1 MIERSTILSVS
12 KRIGTIPV
20 KENPDITELL
30 PSPADQIG
38 VARDW
43 WYHDGGRLLP
53 GEVDGV
59 TVFEILYQD
68 ECRYFGFT
76 GSSVFE
82 RLVELSRGLV
92 DVRANGFVSA
102 HCRQMSYVVRCVAS
116 NLDRGTGRE
125 LRELLVAEAPDGG
138 VRIDGTTVMS
148 PVCWLKEGDDDVE
161 VMSFAEW
168 AKTDGRTI

>member
-1 MIERSTILSVS
+1 M
-12 KRIGTIPV
+12 
-20 KENPDITELL
+20 KEKPDITELL
-30 PSPADQIG
+30 PSPADQIR

-82 RLVELSRGLV
+82 RLVELSHGLV
-92 DVRANGFVSA
+92 YVRSNGFVSE
-102 HCRQMSYVVRCVAS
+102 HCRQMSYVVRCVS
-116 NLDRGTGRE
+116 SDLDRGVARE
-125 LRELLVAEAPDGG
+125 LRELLVAEAPDG
-138 VRIDGTTVMS
+138 VSRIDGTTVIS
-148 PVCWLKEGDDDVE
+148 SACWLKEGGDDVE
-161 VMSFAEW
+161 VMTFAEW
-168 AKTDGRTI
+168 VKTGGRTI

>member
-1 MIERSTILSVS
+1 M
-12 KRIGTIPV
+12 
-20 KENPDITELL
+20 KEKPDITELL
-30 PSPADQIG
+30 PSPADQIR

-53 GEVDGV
+53 GEAGEAGV

-76 GSSVFE
+76 GSGVFD
-82 RLVELSRGLV
+82 RLVELSSGLV
-92 DVRANGFVSA
+92 DVRSNGFVSA
-102 HCRQMSYVVRCVAS
+102 HCRQMSYVVRCVS
-116 NLDRGTGRE
+116 SDLDRSVARE

-148 PVCWLKEGDDDVE
+148 PVCWLKEDDDGVE
-161 VMSFAEW
+161 VMTFAEW
-168 AKTDGRTI
+168 AKTTSGGLK

>member
-1 MIERSTILSVS
+1 MIRGLRSSPFQSLV
-12 KRIGTIPV
+12 GTISV
-20 KENPDITELL
+20 IEKPDIAALQAC
-30 PSPADQIG
+30 PADQLR

-43 WYHDGGRLLP
+43 WYDDGGRLLP
-53 GEVDGV
+53 GEAGV

-68 ECRYFGFT
+68 GCRYFGFT
-76 GSSVFE
+76 GSSVFD
-82 RLVELSRGLV
+82 RLVELSHGLV
-92 DVRANGFVSA
+92 DVRSNGFVSE

-116 NLDRGTGRE
+116 DLDRGVARE

-148 PVCWLKEGDDDVE
+148 PVCWLKEDDDGVE

-168 AKTDGRTI
+168 AKNEERRI